1 MITDGSSN
9 WHYLAVKSIPGLL
22 RGITSNHNGDLYCLI
37 CFHAYTTDNKLRKH
51 ERICEDHDFCYV
63 KMPDDDNNILEYV
76 PGTKSLRAPFII
88 YADLDCLLQKVSYEN
103 QKNFVQMK
111 IMKKNLKNAKSQRS
125 LSL

>member
-51 ERICEDHDFCYV
+51 ERICENHDFCYV

-111 IMKKNLKNAKSQRS
+111 TMKKNLKNAKSQRS